1 VPSKF
6 RLAQL
11 RLSGDSAMRIDT
23 LHIKSPWK
31 NLDGLKV
38 DFDESCDIAV
48 IIGRNGSAKSNL
60 LEAIITIFR
69 NIDLGEPAV
78 FAYEIR
84 YSLRGAVVLVAA
96 KVDQQAKATV
106 DEKKVSFAALKS
118 NWTPKY
124 VVGYYSGVSDRF
136 EELFRRHDRRALD
149 STLKPPSEDD
159 TPTKL
164 EFRRFICAR
173 PVHGLFALLAF
184 YFSEDAQ
191 VSSFLK
197 THPRIESFDS
207 ALLTVRKP
215 VWAKKGTAP
224 EDFWGAKGPV
234 RDLLEHFRNYS
245 LAPISRK
252 ITVKPDFR
260 TREERDVI
268 HLFIP
273 DITALRGLAGKY
285 DADPK
290 ALFQALDTMRLS
302 GLIEDF
308 RVRVRVRGASG
319 PIHTRQL
326 SEGEQQLL
334 TVLGLMRFTREEASL
349 YILDEP
355 DTHLN
360 PRWGIEYLGHLRN
373 IGGIHRNS
381 HTILA
386 THQPLL
392 VAGLRK
398 EEIRVMS
405 RSSDGKIFATEPEE
419 SPRGTGVA
427 GVLTSPLYG
436 LESQLDEFSLK
447 VLQSIYRV
455 SLNEKGER
463 RRRYLKRLRTLVPAL
478 EVVESSPDPYRNIA
492 REAYALALHKIVGD
506 EDIDNDSRHVQVE
519 RLASKLL
526 EDVQEDAS

>member
-1 VPSKF
+1 
-6 RLAQL
+6 
-11 RLSGDSAMRIDT
+11 MRIDT
-23 LHIKSPWK
+23 LEIKSPWK
-31 NLDGLKV
+31 NLEGLKV
-38 DFDESCDIAV
+38 DFDENCDVAV

-60 LEAIITIFR
+60 LESIITIFR
-69 NIDLGEPAV
+69 NIDLGEPAA
-78 FAYEIR
+78 FSYEIR
-84 YSLRGAVVLVAA
+84 YFLNGAAVLVQSE
-96 KVDQQAKATV
+96 VGQQAKASV
-106 DEKKVSFAALKS
+106 NEKKISLDTLKGE
-118 NWTPKY
+118 WTPKY

-136 EELFRRHDRRALD
+136 EELFRRHDKRALD
-149 STLKPPSEDD
+149 ATLKARSGEEA
-159 TPTKL
+159 PTRL

-184 YFSEDAQ
+184 YYSDDAQ
-191 VSSFLK
+191 VGEFL
-197 THPRIESFDS
+197 TSHPRIESFDS

-215 VWAKKGTAP
+215 VWAKRGATA

-234 RDLLEHFRNYS
+234 RDLMETFRSHS

-260 TREERDVI
+260 RREAREVI

-273 DITALRGLAGKY
+273 DIDALRGLARKY
-285 DADPK
+285 GADPK

-308 RVRVRVRGASG
+308 RVRVRVKGASG

-334 TVLGLMRFTREEASL
+334 TVLGLMRFTREESSL

-360 PRWGIEYLGHLRN
+360 PRWSIEYLGHLRK

-392 VAGLRK
+392 VAGLRR

-405 RSSDGKIFATEPEE
+405 RSADGRIFATKPDE

-436 LESQLDEFSLK
+436 LESQLDEFSLR

-455 SLNEKGER
+455 SLTETGER
-463 RRRYLKRLRTLVPAL
+463 RKAKLRRLRKLVPAL
-478 EVVESSPDPYRNIA
+478 ETVESSPDPYRNIA
-492 REAYALALHKIVGD
+492 RDAYALALEKIVGAD
-506 EDIDNDSRHVQVE
+506 EIESESRHNQVE
-519 RLASKLL
+519 RLASKLFS
-526 EDVQEDAS
+526 ETQEIKE

>member
-1 VPSKF
+1 
-6 RLAQL
+6 
-11 RLSGDSAMRIDT
+11 MRIDA
-23 LHIKSPWK
+23 LEIRSPWK
-31 NLDGLKV
+31 NLAGLKV
-38 DFDESCDIAV
+38 DFDEMCDIAV
-48 IIGRNGSAKSNL
+48 IIGRNGAAKSNL
-60 LEAIITIFR
+60 LESIIIIFR
-69 NIDLGEPAV
+69 NIDLDEPAA
-78 FAYEIR
+78 FSYEVR
-84 YSLRGAVVLVAA
+84 YLLNGAAVVV
-96 KVDQQAKATV
+96 QAEVGLQPKATV
-106 DEKKVSFAALKS
+106 NGKKISFAALKKE
-118 NWTPKY
+118 WTPKY

-136 EELFRRHDRRALD
+136 EELFRRHDRRALNA
-149 STLKPPSEDD
+149 TLKPHSDGK
-159 TPTKL
+159 TPAKL

-184 YFSEDAQ
+184 YFSDDAE
-191 VSSFLK
+191 VADFLK
-197 THPRIESFDS
+197 NYPRIESFDS
-207 ALLTVRKP
+207 ALLTVRRP
-215 VWAKKGTAP
+215 VWAKRGSVA

-234 RDLLEHFRNYS
+234 RDLMETFRSYS

-252 ITVKPDFR
+252 VRIQPDFR
-260 TREERDVI
+260 TREERDVV

-273 DITALRGLAGKY
+273 DISALRGLAGKY
-285 DADPK
+285 GADPN

-308 RVRVRVRGASG
+308 RVRVRVKGASG

-334 TVLGLMRFTREEASL
+334 TVLGLMRFTREAASL
-349 YILDEP
+349 YVLDEP

-405 RSSDGKIFATEPEE
+405 RNADGKIYATEPDE

-436 LESQLDEFSLK
+436 LESQLDEFSLR
-447 VLQSIYRV
+447 VLRSIYRV
-455 SLNEKGER
+455 SLTEIGER
-463 RRRYLKRLRTLVPAL
+463 RKQKLRRLRKLVPAL
-478 EVVESSPDPYRNIA
+478 ETVESSPDPYRNIA
-492 REAYALALHKIVGD
+492 REAYALALQKIVGA
-506 EDIDNDSRHVQVE
+506 EEIESESRLVQVE
-519 RLASKLL
+519 RLATKLYD
-526 EDVQEDAS
+526 EARGSDA

>member
-1 VPSKF
+1 
-6 RLAQL
+6 
-11 RLSGDSAMRIDT
+11 MRIDT
-23 LHIKSPWK
+23 LEIKSPWK
-31 NLDGLKV
+31 NLEGLKV
-38 DFDESCDIAV
+38 DFDENFDVAV

-60 LEAIITIFR
+60 LESIITIFR
-69 NIDLGEPAV
+69 NIDLSEPAA
-78 FAYEIR
+78 FSYEIR
-84 YSLRGAVVLVAA
+84 YFLNGATVFVQAVVG
-96 KVDQQAKATV
+96 QQAKATV
-106 DEKKVSFAALKS
+106 DEKKISLAALKGE
-118 NWTPKY
+118 WTPKY

-136 EELFRRHDRRALD
+136 EELFRRHDKRALD
-149 STLKPPSEDD
+149 ATLKAPSGEKV
-159 TPTKL
+159 PAKL

-184 YFSEDAQ
+184 YYSDDAQ
-191 VSSFLK
+191 VADFLRS
-197 THPRIESFDS
+197 HPRIESFDS

-215 VWAKKGTAP
+215 VWAKRGATA

-234 RDLLEHFRNYS
+234 RDLLETFSSYS

-252 ITVKPDFR
+252 IQVKPDFR
-260 TREERDVI
+260 TREDREVI

-273 DITALRGLAGKY
+273 DITALRGLASRYG
-285 DADPK
+285 ADPK

-308 RVRVRVRGASG
+308 RVRVRVKGAMG

-334 TVLGLMRFTREEASL
+334 TVLGLMRFTKEEASL
-349 YILDEP
+349 YVLDEP

-360 PRWGIEYLGHLRN
+360 PRWGIEYLGHLRS

-405 RSSDGKIFATEPEE
+405 RNTDGKIFATEPEE

-436 LESQLDEFSLK
+436 LESQLDEFSLR
-447 VLQSIYRV
+447 VLRSIYSV
-455 SLNEKGER
+455 SLKYSGER
-463 RRRYLKRLRTLVPAL
+463 RKRNLRRLRKLVPAL
-478 EVVESSPDPYRNIA
+478 ETVESSPDPYRNIA
-492 REAYALALHKIVGD
+492 REAYALALQKIVGA
-506 EDIDNDSRHVQVE
+506 EEIDSESRHVQVE
-519 RLASKLL
+519 RLASKLFDEAR
-526 EDVQEDAS
+526 EDEA